1 MPALNSSPRERSMS
15 VSGSLKPV
23 TRSARSLQELRRT
36 IVSRIGWIAC
46 GLALLCVI
54 GPLLDIVGVVAYH
67 GLAAFSVN
75 LFTSTTNG
83 VSGGLLNA
91 IEGTFVI
98 SLFGMLIAVPVGI
111 GAGIY
116 LSEYGSNR
124 VGATIRFLS
133 DVLTGTPSIVLG
145 YFSYIVFV
153 TSLGWGFSL
162 IAAAITLAILIVPYL
177 ARITE
182 LALRQ
187 VPVSMREAAFA
198 LGATESTVV
207 FKVILPGAATGVMT
221 GALLAL
227 AISVGETAPLIY
239 TAGWSNFLWN
249 GRFTNAPVGYLTYV
263 IWTFIDQPNAQS
275 HALAFAAAFLV
286 MLVVLAINIGVRL
299 TLRRSSRAA

>member
-1 MPALNSSPRERSMS
+1 MS
-15 VSGSLKPV
+15 ASASLKV
-23 TRSARSLQELRRT
+23 RSTQARSARELRRVVT
-36 IVSRIGWIAC
+36 SQIGWIAC
-46 GLALLCVI
+46 GIALLCVI
-54 GPLLDIVGVVAYH
+54 GPLLDIVGVVAFH
-67 GLAAFSVN
+67 GVAAFSGK
-75 LFTSTTNG
+75 LFTSVTNG

-91 IEGTFVI
+91 IEGTFLI
-98 SLFGMLIAVPVGI
+98 SLFGMLIAVPVGV

-116 LSEYGSNR
+116 LSEYGNNR
-124 VGATIRFLS
+124 VGSVIRFLS

-153 TSLGWGFSL
+153 TSLGWDFSL
-162 IAAAITLAILIVPYL
+162 LAAAITIAILIVPYL

-198 LGATESTVV
+198 LGATEPEVV
-207 FKVILPGAATGVMT
+207 FKIILPGAASGVMT

-249 GRFTNAPVGYLTYV
+249 GKFTHEPVGYLTYV
-263 IWTFIDQPNAQS
+263 IWTFIDQPNPQS

-299 TLRRSSRAA
+299 TLRRTRMV

>member
-1 MPALNSSPRERSMS
+1 MS
-15 VSGSLKPV
+15 ASASINLR
-23 TRSARSLQELRRT
+23 TRRTAQELRRVVT
-36 IVSRIGWIAC
+36 SNIGWVAC
-46 GLALLCVI
+46 GLALLLVI
-54 GPLLDIVGVVAYH
+54 GPLVDIVAVVAWH
-67 GLAAFSVN
+67 GAAAFSLK
-75 LFTSTTNG
+75 LFTTVTNG
-83 VSGGLLNA
+83 TGGGLLNA

-98 SLFGMLIAVPVGI
+98 TLGAMLIAVPIGV

-116 LSEYGSNR
+116 LSEYGNNR
-124 VGATIRFLS
+124 LGATIRFLS

-153 TSLGWGFSL
+153 ISLGWDFSVL
-162 IAAAITLAILIVPYL
+162 AGAITIAILIVPYL

-198 LGATESTVV
+198 LGATEPTVV
-207 FKVILPGAATGVMT
+207 FKIILPGAASGVVT

-239 TAGWSNFLWN
+239 TAGWSNYTWN
-249 GRFTNAPVGYLTYV
+249 GKLTHEPIGYLTYV
-263 IWTFIDQPNAQS
+263 IWSFINQPFAES
-275 HALAFAAAFLV
+275 HALAFAAAFIV

-299 TLRRSSRAA
+299 VLRRTKFV

>member
-1 MPALNSSPRERSMS
+1 MS

-36 IVSRIGWIAC
+36 IVSRIGWVAC
-46 GLALLCVI
+46 GLALLCVV

-116 LSEYGSNR
+116 LSEYGNNR

-249 GRFTNAPVGYLTYV
+249 GHFTNAPVGYLTYIV
-263 IWTFIDQPNAQS
+263 FYFSPAYQPQASANYLAYDAALVLLVFVLLIIIIGRVVAARARRNAE
-275 HALAFAAAFLV
+275 
-286 MLVVLAINIGVRL
+286 
-299 TLRRSSRAA
+299 

>member
-1 MPALNSSPRERSMS
+1 MSASASINAKPR
-15 VSGSLKPV
+15 
-23 TRSARSLQELRRT
+23 RSAQEMRR
-36 IVSRIGWIAC
+36 IVLSNIGWVAC
-46 GLALLCVI
+46 GVALLLVI
-54 GPLLDIVGVVAYH
+54 GPLVDIVGVVAWH
-67 GLAAFSVN
+67 GISAFSPQ
-75 LFTSTTNG
+75 LFTTVTNG
-83 VSGGLLNA
+83 TGGGLLNA
-91 IEGTFVI
+91 IEGTAI
-98 SLFGMLIAVPVGI
+98 ITAGAMIIAVPIGI

-116 LSEYGSNR
+116 LSEYGNNR
-124 VGATIRFLS
+124 LGAVIRFLS

-153 TSLGWGFSL
+153 IALGWQFSAL
-162 IAAAITLAILIVPYL
+162 AGAITIAILIVPYL

-198 LGATESTVV
+198 LGASEPTVV
-207 FKVILPGAATGVMT
+207 FKIILPGAASGVVT

-239 TAGWSNFLWN
+239 TAGWSNYLWN
-249 GRFTNAPVGYLTYV
+249 GKLTHEPIGYLTYV
-263 IWTFIDQPNAQS
+263 IWSFINQPFAES

-299 TLRRSSRAA
+299 LLRRTKFV